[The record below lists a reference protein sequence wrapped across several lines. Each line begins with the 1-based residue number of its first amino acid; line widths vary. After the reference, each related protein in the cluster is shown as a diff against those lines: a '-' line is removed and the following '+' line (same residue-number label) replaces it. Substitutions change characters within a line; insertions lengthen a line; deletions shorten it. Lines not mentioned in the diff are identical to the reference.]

1 MSNSSKIL
9 VSMLLVIVVALSF
22 GGGFFWGHSTETVTP
37 PGIDVVKE
45 AWNLILADYV
55 DPTQISTTNM
65 TGGAIEGIISS
76 LNDPYTSY
84 ISPENYEIVQSN
96 FQGEFDGIGAFVSQI
111 EGKIIIIAPIPGA
124 PAEKAGIKSGDTIL
138 EINGESAEG
147 MSLDV
152 ATSKIRGPSGTTVK
166 LLVLHKEDTEPV
178 E

>member
-9 VSMLLVIVVALSF
+9 VSMLLVMVVALSF

-37 PGIDVVKE
+37 PGLDVVRE

-55 DPTQISTTNM
+55 DPTRISTTNM

-96 FQGEFDGIGAFVSQI
+96 LQGGVDRLG
-111 EGKIIIIAPIPGA
+111 
-124 PAEKAGIKSGDTIL
+124 
-138 EINGESAEG
+138 
-147 MSLDV
+147 
-152 ATSKIRGPSGTTVK
+152 
-166 LLVLHKEDTEPV
+166 
-178 E
+178 